1 MAYIDNHLLSQST
14 ILKIYSE
21 KDDIIVNPEYQRNGD
36 IWSLEKR
43 QLLIDSILNDYDI
56 PKIYFHKFDP
66 KERSKSGKQYAIID
80 GRQRLETIWKFI
92 EGVFSLADD
101 FQYLKDES
109 VNAKGFTY
117 SDLAKK
123 YPKIKINFD
132 STALP
137 VVVIQT
143 DDLELIEDMFSRL
156 NEAVPLNAAEKRNA
170 IGGNMAKLITKLSAH
185 KFFKT
190 NVNYSNQ
197 RYQHKDTIAKF
208 LWLVY
213 CLNNPE
219 TKHNIIDTKKVYLDG
234 FVRKFKENGIKE
246 VEKLSTEI
254 TPILDDMA
262 SLFTSKDLLLKAQGM
277 VPIYFLLIRKYKTE
291 KKLPS
296 FSRNLFL
303 DFRKKLETNRQL
315 AETDISKAEFDLL
328 EFNRLSQQGTNDANS
343 IKTRIE
349 ILESYLGI

>member
-56 PKIYFHKFDP
+56 PKIYFHKFNP
-66 KERSKSGKQYAIID
+66 AERSKSGKQYAIID

-92 EGVFSLADD
+92 EGEFALADD
-101 FQYLKDES
+101 FQYLKDDS

-117 SDLAKK
+117 ADLAKK

-137 VVVIQT
+137 VVVIST

-170 IGGNMAKLITKLSAH
+170 IGGYMAKLITKLSGH

-190 NVNYSNQ
+190 SVNYSNL

-208 LWLVY
+208 LWLTY
-213 CLNNPE
+213 CLNNNE
-219 TKHNIIDTKKVYLDG
+219 TKNKIIDTKKVYLDG
-234 FVRKFKENGIKE
+234 LVRKFKDSGNNE
-246 VEKLSTEI
+246 VEKLEKEV
-254 TPILDDMA
+254 TPILEDM
-262 SLFTSKDLLLKAQGM
+262 SKLFISKDPLLKAQG
-277 VPIYFLLIRKYKTE
+277 VLPIYFLLVRKYRNE
-291 KKLPS
+291 KKIS
-296 FSRNLFL
+296 KFSRNLLL
-303 DFRKKLETNRQL
+303 DFRKKLETNRQI
-315 AETDISKAEFDLL
+315 AEKDISKAEFDLL
-328 EFNRLSQQGTNDANS
+328 EFSRLSQQGTNDANS
-343 IKTRIE
+343 IKTRVE
-349 ILESYLGI
+349 ILETYLGI